1 MIKVSVFSV
10 FLQFLFYCFY
20 EVIIMR
26 IYPALVV
33 FLGISQ
39 NHNFDSKM
47 WIAASLFNRTGC
59 LSFSDNNYLKSNCF
73 NLKMTDRL

>member
-1 MIKVSVFSV
+1 M
-10 FLQFLFYCFY
+10 Q
-20 EVIIMR
+20 

-33 FLGISQ
+33 FFGISQ

-47 WIAASLFNRTGC
+47 RFASSLFNRTGS
-59 LSFSDNNYLKSNCF
+59 LYFPDINYLKSNCF